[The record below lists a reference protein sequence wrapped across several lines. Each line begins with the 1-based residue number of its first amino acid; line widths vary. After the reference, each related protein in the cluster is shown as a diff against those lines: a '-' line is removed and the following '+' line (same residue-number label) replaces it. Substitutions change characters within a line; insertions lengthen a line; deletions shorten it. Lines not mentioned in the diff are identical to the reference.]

1 MNRRMDTTDTP
12 DLRDPARAQGERRD
26 FASANRVP
34 AIAAIAAVV
43 GAGSAVAA
51 WALLHLIRLFTNLFF
66 FQTLSD
72 RAVSPATNTLGLAVI
87 AVPAIGGLIIGLM
100 ARYGSEKIRGHGI
113 PEAIEAI
120 LFNKSRMSPKVAVL
134 KPISSG
140 IAIGSGGPFGAE
152 GPIIMTGGALG
163 SLIGQFFHITAAER
177 KTLLV
182 AGAVA
187 GMTAVF
193 GTPIAAVMLAVEL
206 LLFELRPRSLLP
218 VAIACCVAAAVRPL
232 ILDGGALFPLHTATA
247 DLKTLASCVVAGLAA
262 GALSWT
268 VSTSLYKVEDL
279 FGALPIHWM
288 WWPALGGLAVGLG
301 GWLEPRALG
310 VGYDVIGDLLADRL
324 AVDVVLALIVCKAAM
339 WVVALGSG
347 TSGGVLAPLLMMG
360 AALGVLVGPWL
371 PGSQPALWPLV
382 FMAATLGGM
391 MRAPIMAVMF
401 ALELTHD
408 VDALLPL
415 LISSAVAYGF
425 TVATMPRSILTE
437 KISRRGHH
445 IYREYGI
452 DPLER
457 HIVAEVMTRRVET
470 LDGEATV
477 QGALERHFGSAQRHR
492 AFPVLV
498 GGRFIG
504 MIDRDTLA
512 AGLARPGVTRVAD
525 LFGANVPAMALADEN
540 CREIATRLAVHGL
553 ERLPVVTDARS
564 RRLIGIVSRSDLI
577 KPSLAIGEEELQTER
592 FFQPP
597 LGFARARFRA
607 LTEVSRPPEL
617 DDDEDA

>member
-1 MNRRMDTTDTP
+1 MPAQQDME
-12 DLRDPARAQGERRD
+12 RDPLRAHEERRD
-26 FASANRVP
+26 FAAASRLP
-34 AIAAIAAVV
+34 ASAAIAAVV
-43 GAGSAVAA
+43 GGLSALAA

-72 RAVSPATNTLGLAVI
+72 RAVSPAANTLGLAVI
-87 AVPAIGGLIIGLM
+87 AVPAIGGLVIGLM
-100 ARYGSEKIRGHGI
+100 ARFGSEKIRGHGI

-163 SLIGQFFHITAAER
+163 SLVGQFFRITGGER
-177 KTLLV
+177 KALLV
-182 AGAVA
+182 AGAAA

-232 ILDGGALFPLHTATA
+232 ILDGGALFPLHTATP
-247 DLKTLASCVVAGLAA
+247 DLRTLASCVLAGLAA
-262 GALSWT
+262 GALSWA

-279 FGALPIHWM
+279 FGRLPLHWM
-288 WWPALGGLAVGLG
+288 WWPALGGLVVGLG
-301 GWLEPRALG
+301 GYIEPRALG
-310 VGYDVIGDLLADRL
+310 VGYDVIGDLLANRL
-324 AVDVVLALIVCKAAM
+324 AVDVVVGLIACKAAM
-339 WVVALGSG
+339 WVVALASG

-360 AALGVLVGPWL
+360 AALGAILGPHL
-371 PGSQPALWPLV
+371 PGGQPGLWPLV

-391 MRAPIMAVMF
+391 MRAPVMSVMF

-415 LISSAVAYGF
+415 LVAAAVGYGF
-425 TVATMPRSILTE
+425 TVMTMPRSILTE
-437 KISRRGHH
+437 KISRRGRH

-457 HIVAEVMTRRVET
+457 HIVSEIMTRQVET
-470 LDGEATV
+470 LDGESTIA
-477 QGALERHFGSAQRHR
+477 GALERHFGAEQRHR
-492 AFPVLV
+492 AFPVLA
-498 GGRFIG
+498 GARFIG
-504 MIDRDTLA
+504 MIDRETLS
-512 AGLARPGVTRVAD
+512 AGLQRPGAACVAD
-525 LFGANVPAMALADEN
+525 LFGANVPAMAQPGEN
-540 CREIATRLAVHGL
+540 CRIVATRLAVHGL
-553 ERLPVVTDARS
+553 ERLPVVTDPQS
-564 RRLIGIVSRSDLI
+564 RRLVGIVARSDLI
-577 KPSLAIGEEELQTER
+577 KPSMAIGEEEQLAER
-592 FFQPP
+592 FFELP
-597 LGFARARFRA
+597 LATARARFRS
-607 LTEVSRPPEL
+607 LTGTSRRP
-617 DDDEDA
+617 DEDG

>member
-1 MNRRMDTTDTP
+1 MAVSDP
-12 DLRDPARAQGERRD
+12 DSEILRDPQRAQGERRD
-26 FASANRVP
+26 FASAKRLP
-34 AIAAIAAVV
+34 GIAALAAIV
-43 GAGSAVAA
+43 GIFGAVSA
-51 WALLHLIRLFTNLFF
+51 WALLHLIRFFTNLFF
-66 FQTLSD
+66 FQVLSD
-72 RAVSPATNTLGLAVI
+72 APVSPATNTLGLGVI
-87 AVPAIGGLIIGLM
+87 VVPAIGGLIIGLM

-134 KPISSG
+134 KPISSA

-163 SLIGQFFHITAAER
+163 SLTGQFFHITAAER

-193 GTPIAAVMLAVEL
+193 GTPVAAVMLAVEL

-218 VAIACCVAAAVRPL
+218 VAIACCVSAAVRPL
-232 ILDGGALFPLHTATA
+232 ILDGGPLFPLQTGTP
-247 DLKTLASCVVAGLAA
+247 DLGTLASCLLAGLAA
-262 GALSWT
+262 GALSWI

-279 FGALPIHWM
+279 FSELPIHWM
-288 WWPALGGLAVGLG
+288 WWPAIGGLAVGIG

-310 VGYDVIGDLLADRL
+310 VGYDVIGDLLANRL
-324 AVDVVLALIVCKAAM
+324 AVGVVLALIVCKAAM

-371 PGSQPALWPLV
+371 PGGQVALWPLV

-408 VDALLPL
+408 IDALLPL
-415 LISSAVAYGF
+415 LIASAVAYGF
-425 TVATMPRSILTE
+425 TVATMSRSILTE
-437 KISRRGHH
+437 KISRRGRH

-457 HIVAEVMTRRVET
+457 HNVAEVMTREVVT
-470 LDGEATV
+470 LDGESTV
-477 QGALERHFGSAQRHR
+477 AAALESHFGSTQRHR
-492 AFPVLV
+492 AFPVLAAGRLV
-498 GGRFIG
+498 G
-504 MIDRDTLA
+504 MADRETLA
-512 AGLARPGVTRVAD
+512 AGLGRGVGRVAD
-525 LFGANVPAMALADEN
+525 LFGANVPTIALPDEN
-540 CREIATRLAVHGL
+540 CRIIAHRLAVHGL
-553 ERLPVVTDARS
+553 ERLPVVTDPQS
-564 RRLIGIVSRSDLI
+564 RQLIGIVTRSDLV
-577 KPSLAIGEEELQTER
+577 KPSLATGEEEHREER
-592 FFQPP
+592 FFDSP
-597 LGFARARFRA
+597 LSLTRARFRA
-607 LTEVSRPPEL
+607 ALRTSPPPAEREE
-617 DDDEDA
+617 DEDR

>member
-1 MNRRMDTTDTP
+1 MNTP
-12 DLRDPARAQGERRD
+12 DDPPLRDPARAHGERRD
-26 FASANRVP
+26 FATANRLP

-43 GAGSAVAA
+43 GGLSALAA
-51 WALLHLIRLFTNLFF
+51 WTLLHLIRFFTNLFF

-72 RAVSPATNTLGLAVI
+72 RPVSPAANTLGLAVI
-87 AVPAIGGLIIGLM
+87 AVPAIGGLVIGLM
-100 ARYGSEKIRGHGI
+100 ARFGSEKIRGHGI

-120 LFNKSRMSPKVAVL
+120 LFNKSRMSAKVAVL

-163 SLIGQFFHITAAER
+163 SLVGQFFRITAGER

-218 VAIACCVAAAVRPL
+218 VAVACCVAAALRPL
-232 ILDGGALFPLHTATA
+232 LLEGGALFPLHTATP
-247 DLKTLASCVVAGLAA
+247 DVRTLASCVAAGVAA

-279 FGALPIHWM
+279 FGRLPLHWM

-324 AVDVVLALIVCKAAM
+324 ALDVVLALIVCKAAM

-371 PGSQPALWPLV
+371 PGGQPGLWPLV

-391 MRAPIMAVMF
+391 MRAPIMSVMF

-415 LISSAVAYGF
+415 LIASAVAYGF

-457 HIVAEVMTRRVET
+457 HIVSEVMTREVET

-477 QGALERHFGSAQRHR
+477 AGALERHFGSAQRHR

-498 GGRFIG
+498 DGRFIG
-504 MIDRDTLA
+504 MIDRETLA
-512 AGLARPGVTRVAD
+512 AGLQRGGVARVAD
-525 LFGANVPAMALADEN
+525 LFGANVPAMALPDEN
-540 CREIATRLAVHGL
+540 CRIIATRLAVHGL
-553 ERLPVVTDARS
+553 ERLPVVTDPQS
-564 RRLIGIVSRSDLI
+564 RRLVGIVTRSDLV
-577 KPSLAIGEEELQTER
+577 KPSLAIGEEEQHAER
-592 FFQPP
+592 FFDSP
-597 LGFARARFRA
+597 LSAARTRFRA
-607 LTEVSRPPEL
+607 LTGASRP
-617 DDDEDA
+617 DEDR

>member
-1 MNRRMDTTDTP
+1 MHPPDNS
-12 DLRDPARAQGERRD
+12 DLRDPARAHVERRD
-26 FASANRVP
+26 FATANRLP
-34 AIAAIAAVV
+34 AISAIAVVV
-43 GAGSAVAA
+43 GALSALAA
-51 WALLHLIRLFTNLFF
+51 WALLRLIRLFTNLFF

-72 RAVSPATNTLGLAVI
+72 RLVSPATNTLGLAVI
-87 AVPAIGGLIIGLM
+87 AVPAIGGLVIGLM
-100 ARYGSEKIRGHGI
+100 ARFGSEKIRGHGI

-120 LFNKSRMSPKVAVL
+120 LFNKSRMSAKVAVL

-163 SLIGQFFHITAAER
+163 SLVGQFFRITAGER

-232 ILDGGALFPLHTATA
+232 LLDGGALFPLHTAA
-247 DLKTLASCVVAGLAA
+247 PDLKTLASCVAAGLAA

-279 FGALPIHWM
+279 FGRLPLHWM
-288 WWPALGGLAVGLG
+288 WWPALGGLVVGLG

-310 VGYDVIGDLLADRL
+310 VGYDVIGDLLANRL

-371 PGSQPALWPLV
+371 PGGQPALWPLV

-391 MRAPIMAVMF
+391 MRAPIMSVMF

-445 IYREYGI
+445 IFREYGI

-457 HIVAEVMTRRVET
+457 HIVSEVMTRAVEA

-477 QGALERHFGSAQRHR
+477 GDALERHFGSTQRHR

-498 GGRFIG
+498 DGRFIG
-504 MIDRDTLA
+504 MIDRETLT
-512 AGLARPGVTRVAD
+512 AGLQRPGVARVAD
-525 LFGANVPAMALADEN
+525 LFGANVPAMALPDEN
-540 CREIATRLAVHGL
+540 CRIIATRLAVHGL
-553 ERLPVVTDARS
+553 ERLPVVTDPQS
-564 RRLIGIVSRSDLI
+564 RRLVGIVTRSDLV
-577 KPSLAIGEEELQTER
+577 KPSLAIGEEEQNAER
-592 FFQPP
+592 FFEPP
-597 LGFARARFRA
+597 LAAARARFRA
-607 LTEVSRPPEL
+607 LTGALRQT
-617 DDDEDA
+617 DGDR

>member
-1 MNRRMDTTDTP
+1 MSDP
-12 DLRDPARAQGERRD
+12 SAFVRDPKRAHDERRD
-26 FASANRVP
+26 FASAERLPRAV
-34 AIAAIAAVV
+34 ALAAVV
-43 GAGSAVAA
+43 GGISALAA
-51 WALLHLIRLFTNLFF
+51 WLLLHLIRLFTNLFF
-66 FQTLSD
+66 FQTLSPTSQ
-72 RAVSPATNTLGLAVI
+72 SPATNKLGLLVI
-87 AVPAIGGLIIGLM
+87 AVPVIGGLIIGLM

-120 LFNKSRMSPKVAVL
+120 LFNKSRMSPKIAIL

-163 SLIGQFFHITAAER
+163 SLVGQFFRITGAER

-218 VAIACCVAAAVRPL
+218 VAVACCVAAAMRPL
-232 ILDGGALFPLHTATA
+232 LLDGGPLFPLHTAPA
-247 DLKTLASCVVAGLAA
+247 DLATLASCIAAGVAA

-268 VSTSLYKVEDL
+268 VSTTLYKVEDL
-279 FGALPIHWM
+279 FGRLPLHWM
-288 WWPALGGLAVGLG
+288 WWPALGGVVVGIG

-310 VGYDVIGDLLADRL
+310 VGYDVIADLLANRL
-324 AVDVVLALIVCKAAM
+324 ALGVVLSLIVCKAVM

-360 AALGVLVGPWL
+360 AALGVLAGPLL
-371 PGSQPALWPLV
+371 PGGQPALWPLV

-391 MRAPIMAVMF
+391 MRVPLMSVMF
-401 ALELTHD
+401 ALELTQD
-408 VDALLPL
+408 VNALLPL
-415 LISSAVAYGF
+415 LIASAVAYGF
-425 TVATMPRSILTE
+425 TVMTMPRSILTE

-457 HIVAEVMTRRVET
+457 HIVAEVMSRDVVTV
-470 LDGEATV
+470 DGDA
-477 QGALERHFGSAQRHR
+477 GIADALERHFGRTQAHR

-498 GGRFIG
+498 GPRFIG
-504 MIDRDTLA
+504 MIDRDTLTD
-512 AGLARPGVTRVAD
+512 GLRRLGDARVAD
-525 LFGANVPAMALADEN
+525 LFGANVPAMALPDEN
-540 CREIATRLAVHGL
+540 CRIIATRLAVHGL
-553 ERLPVVTDARS
+553 ERLPVVNDAQS
-564 RRLIGIVSRSDLI
+564 RRLVGLIARSDLI
-577 KPSLAIGEEELQTER
+577 KPSLAVGAEEAVAER
-592 FFQPP
+592 FFASP
-597 LGFARARFRA
+597 FDAAKSRFRA
-607 LTEVSRPPEL
+607 LTGSA
-617 DDDEDA
+617 DDDRETR

>member
-1 MNRRMDTTDTP
+1 LHSHD
-12 DLRDPARAQGERRD
+12 ERRD
-26 FASANRVP
+26 FASAHRLPGIV
-34 AIAAIAAVV
+34 AIAAVV
-43 GAGSAVAA
+43 GGASAVAA

-66 FQTLSD
+66 FQTFSD
-72 RAVSPATNTLGLAVI
+72 HPVSPATNTLGLAVV
-87 AVPAIGGLIIGLM
+87 AVPVIGGLIIGLM

-120 LFNKSRMSPKVAVL
+120 LFNKSRMSPKVAIL

-163 SLIGQFFHITAAER
+163 SLAGQFFHITGAER

-218 VAIACCVAAAVRPL
+218 VAAACCVAAAIRPFL
-232 ILDGGALFPLHTATA
+232 IDGGTLFPLHTAPA
-247 DLKTLASCVVAGLAA
+247 DLKTLGSCVIAGLAA

-268 VSTSLYKVEDL
+268 VSTCLYKVEDL
-279 FGALPIHWM
+279 FGRLRIHWM
-288 WWPALGGLAVGLG
+288 WWPALGGVVVGIG
-301 GWLEPRALG
+301 GYLQPRALG
-310 VGYDVIGDLLADRL
+310 VGYDVIGDLLQNRL
-324 AVDVVLALIVCKAAM
+324 AAGVVLALIVCKAVM

-360 AALGVLVGPWL
+360 AALGVLIGPLL

-391 MRAPIMAVMF
+391 MRAPIMAVIF
-401 ALELTHD
+401 ALELTQD
-408 VDALLPL
+408 VNALLPL
-415 LISSAVAYGF
+415 MIASAVAYGF
-425 TVATMPRSILTE
+425 TVVTMSRSILTE

-457 HIVAEVMTRRVET
+457 HIVSEVMTDKVVT
-470 LDGEATV
+470 VDGESTLAD
-477 QGALERHFGSAQRHR
+477 ALARHFGSTQRHR
-492 AFPVLV
+492 SFPVLV
-498 GGRFIG
+498 GDRLIG
-504 MIDRDTLA
+504 MLDRDTLTS
-512 AGLARPGVTRVAD
+512 GLSRSKVGQVAD
-525 LFGANVPAMALADEN
+525 LFGANVPTMALADET
-540 CREIATRLAVHGL
+540 CRVIATRLAVHGL
-553 ERLPVVTDARS
+553 ERLPVVSDPQS
-564 RRLIGIVSRSDLI
+564 RRLVGLIARSDLI
-577 KPSLAIGEEELQTER
+577 KPSLATEDEENLHER
-592 FFQPP
+592 FYNLP
-597 LGFARARFRA
+597 LDAARARFRS
-607 LTEVSRPPEL
+607 LTGFSRP
-617 DDDEDA
+617 DEEDR

>member
-1 MNRRMDTTDTP
+1 
-12 DLRDPARAQGERRD
+12 
-26 FASANRVP
+26 
-34 AIAAIAAVV
+34 
-43 GAGSAVAA
+43 
-51 WALLHLIRLFTNLFF
+51 
-66 FQTLSD
+66 
-72 RAVSPATNTLGLAVI
+72 
-87 AVPAIGGLIIGLM
+87 
-100 ARYGSEKIRGHGI
+100 
-113 PEAIEAI
+113 
-120 LFNKSRMSPKVAVL
+120 
-134 KPISSG
+134 
-140 IAIGSGGPFGAE
+140 
-152 GPIIMTGGALG
+152 
-163 SLIGQFFHITAAER
+163 
-177 KTLLV
+177 
-182 AGAVA
+182 
-187 GMTAVF
+187 
-193 GTPIAAVMLAVEL
+193 
-206 LLFELRPRSLLP
+206 
-218 VAIACCVAAAVRPL
+218 
-232 ILDGGALFPLHTATA
+232 
-247 DLKTLASCVVAGLAA
+247 
-262 GALSWT
+262 
-268 VSTSLYKVEDL
+268 VSTSLYKIEDL
-279 FGALPIHWM
+279 FSELPIHWM
-288 WWPALGGLAVGLG
+288 WWPALGGLAVGIG

-371 PGSQPALWPLV
+371 PGGQVALWPLV

-408 VDALLPL
+408 IDALLPL

-477 QGALERHFGSAQRHR
+477 QGALERHFGSTQRHR

-504 MIDRDTLA
+504 MIDRDALA
-512 AGLARPGVTRVAD
+512 AGLARPGVARVAD

-553 ERLPVVTDARS
+553 ERLPVVSDAQS

-577 KPSLAIGEEELQTER
+577 KPSLAIGEEELRTER
-592 FFQPP
+592 FFEPP

-607 LTEVSRPPEL
+607 LTEVSQPPKL

>member
-1 MNRRMDTTDTP
+1 MQSTDTP
-12 DLRDPARAQGERRD
+12 EMRDPQRARGERRD
-26 FASANRVP
+26 FAAAHRLP
-34 AIAAIAAVV
+34 AIAAIAAVI
-43 GAGSAVAA
+43 GGGSALAA
-51 WALLHLIRLFTNLFF
+51 WALIHLIRLFTNLFF
-66 FQTLSD
+66 FQALSD
-72 RAVSPATNTLGLAVI
+72 RPSSPAANTLGLLVI
-87 AVPAIGGLIIGLM
+87 AVPVVGGLVIGLM
-100 ARYGSEKIRGHGI
+100 ARYGSDKIRGHGI

-120 LFNKSRMSPKVAVL
+120 LFNKSRMSPKVAIL

-163 SLIGQFFHITAAER
+163 SLVGQCFHITAAER

-218 VAIACCVAAAVRPL
+218 VAVACCVAAAVRPFL
-232 ILDGGALFPLHTATA
+232 MEGGALFALHTATP
-247 DLKTLASCVVAGLAA
+247 DLTTLASCVIAGLAA

-279 FGALPIHWM
+279 FNALPIHWM
-288 WWPALGGLAVGLG
+288 WWPALGGLAVGIG

-324 AVDVVLALIVCKAAM
+324 AVDVVLALIVCKAVM

-371 PGSQPALWPLV
+371 PGGQVSLWPLV

-408 VDALLPL
+408 IDALLPL
-415 LISSAVAYGF
+415 LVSSAVAYGF

-437 KISRRGHH
+437 KIARRGHH

-457 HIVAEVMTRRVET
+457 HIVAEVMTREVET
-470 LDGEATV
+470 LDGESTV
-477 QGALERHFGSAQRHR
+477 AGALERHFGGTQRHR

-498 GGRFIG
+498 DGRFIG
-504 MIDRDTLA
+504 MIDRETLA
-512 AGLARPGVTRVAD
+512 AAASRAGIARVAD
-525 LFGANVPAMALADEN
+525 LFGANVPAMALPDEN
-540 CREIATRLAVHGL
+540 CRIIATRLAVHGL
-553 ERLPVVTDARS
+553 ERLPVVTDAAS
-564 RRLIGIVSRSDLI
+564 RRLVGIVARSDLI
-577 KPSLAIGEEELQTER
+577 KPSLAIGEEEQRTER
-592 FFQPP
+592 FFDSP
-597 LGFARARFRA
+597 LGVARARFRG
-607 LTEVSRPPEL
+607 LTGASRP
-617 DDDEDA
+617 DDDAGRHDG

>member
-1 MNRRMDTTDTP
+1 MRSDETAP
-12 DLRDPARAQGERRD
+12 LRDPLRAREERRD
-26 FASANRVP
+26 FASAHRLP

-43 GAGSAVAA
+43 GGLSALAA
-51 WALLHLIRLFTNLFF
+51 WALLHLIRFFTNLFF

-87 AVPAIGGLIIGLM
+87 AVPALGGLVIGLM

-163 SLIGQFFHITAAER
+163 SLVGQFLRITGGER

-232 ILDGGALFPLHTATA
+232 LLDGGALFPLQGTPP
-247 DLKTLASCVVAGLAA
+247 DLTTLASCVAAGLAA
-262 GALSWT
+262 GALSWA

-279 FGALPIHWM
+279 FGRLPLHWM
-288 WWPALGGLAVGLG
+288 WWPALGGLVVGLG
-301 GWLEPRALG
+301 GYLEPRALG
-310 VGYDVIGDLLADRL
+310 VGYDVIGDLLASRL
-324 AVDVVLALIVCKAAM
+324 ALDVVLALIACKAVM
-339 WVVALGSG
+339 WVVALASG

-360 AALGVLVGPWL
+360 AALGVLVGPYL
-371 PGSQPALWPLV
+371 PGGQPALWPLV

-391 MRAPIMAVMF
+391 MRAPVMSVMF

-415 LISSAVAYGF
+415 LVAAAVAYGF
-425 TVATMPRSILTE
+425 TVMTMPRSILTE
-437 KISRRGHH
+437 KISRRGRH

-457 HIVAEVMTRRVET
+457 HVVSEVMSRDIET
-470 LDGEATV
+470 LDGESTIA
-477 QGALERHFGSAQRHR
+477 GALERHFGRAQRHR
-492 AFPVLV
+492 AYPVLV

-504 MIDRDTLA
+504 MIDREALL
-512 AGLARPGVTRVAD
+512 AGLQRPGVARVAD
-525 LFGANVPAMALADEN
+525 LFGANVPAMALPDEN
-540 CREIATRLAVHGL
+540 CRIIATRLAVHGL
-553 ERLPVVTDARS
+553 ERLPVVTDAQS
-564 RRLIGIVSRSDLI
+564 RRLVGLVARSDLI
-577 KPSLAIGEEELQTER
+577 KPSLAIGEEEHLSER
-592 FFQPP
+592 FIDLP
-597 LGFARARFRA
+597 LAAARSRFRA
-607 LTEVSRPPEL
+607 LTGGAR
-617 DDDEDA
+617 DRGEDR